1 LSLSGLFACMFFS
14 SNNNTAFAQ
23 QQRQLLF
30 STSLEDL
37 KHGTKDSYT
46 INGVGAILSIVG

>member
-1 LSLSGLFACMFFS
+1 MIF
-14 SNNNTAFAQ
+14 Q
-23 QQRQLLF
+23 V
-30 STSLEDL
+30 L